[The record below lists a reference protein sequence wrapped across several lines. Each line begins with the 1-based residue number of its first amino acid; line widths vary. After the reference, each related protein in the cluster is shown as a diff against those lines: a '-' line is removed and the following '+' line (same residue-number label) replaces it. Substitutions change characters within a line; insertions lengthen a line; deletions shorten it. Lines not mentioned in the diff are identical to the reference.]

1 MILADI
7 NISTDAGLAALA
19 VIGGG
24 FTALWFWAK
33 KQNDK
38 LTAALQQVIKDEREM
53 IERRINMDNTVAA
66 ALDGV
71 ARSMDNQQIVIKEIQ
86 DTIEKCD
93 GLPRADEP

>member
-1 MILADI
+1 VILADI
-7 NISTDAGLAALA
+7 NISTEAGLAIAALL
-19 VIGGG
+19 GGG
-24 FTALWFWAK
+24 FGALWLWAK

-38 LTAALQQVIKDEREM
+38 LTAALQKVIEDEREM

-86 DTIEKCD
+86 DVISTCRGIQ
-93 GLPRADEP
+93 RADEP